1 MEVDGRGRYMKL
13 EKMTFSKKYHI
24 MRILFLIAYIGCM
37 IVLIV
42 ESLTPGKQ
50 SAKKSNAVGNVIGGF
65 INDLGGDQAKE
76 IDATSCSIKTV
87 DNRRVFSV
95 GESINLNVETLPADS
110 THKSYTYT
118 TSDSNI
124 ATVSKNGTVVFKES
138 GEVVIR
144 ATNAS
149 QQDIFDE
156 IVITIEDIL
165 PNSIT
170 SSILNVDMTDNYY
183 ILEKSGS
190 YRIDNL
196 LDPDNVTDKKITYT
210 ISNTSCISISNDTI
224 YAKNITDDLVTITC
238 KTSND
243 LESVIYVKV
252 IAKEVVEEKVNLVSI
267 NSSNISKYVDQTSA
281 FSPSV
286 SYSPKDTSNEF
297 KGYTLQ
303 SLDTDICT
311 VSNNRLYVKGV
322 AGSCTIRI
330 TSSYDNSI
338 YKDISLTVKNRSN
351 VSSFD
356 INYSEKMYI
365 NNTQRLS
372 VKNVRPYDVSIK
384 STTYTSS
391 DSSIIEILSNGQI
404 KAKSLGSAI
413 ITVTVKDSNNNT
425 LSKDI
430 TINVNA
436 KPDYSVDDFVINYV
450 NGEKPVIYIN
460 NKTNLKDY
468 FKISKFLNN
477 ENQITPESTNYYF
490 SFDEEIATMDGS
502 NITINE
508 DGYGLINGYMYYE
521 NSDGSVVYKPI
532 SIYALSKFSVTAD
545 LRSIAYNLTVGRN
558 MDFTIE
564 DDYESQQYYISI
576 NGQSIKLR
584 ANNKNFKVT
593 GSDNGTSTITITP
606 IYLDELIDMAKY
618 EMAFNV
624 SDILTTSFDVKIR
637 GVNTDYNNDN
647 VLYVGKTYSSESLV
661 DSDTSKYKVN
671 VIDNGAIDRKYNTF
685 TPKEQ
690 GAITMRF
697 IEEYSGLEKEFT
709 FTVRNLIKVENKNFE
724 IKGNYSTTKDHKLE
738 IINGDVLNLTLAFS
752 DDTTYKTINYT
763 SSDEKI
769 VKVYSDGTVEPK
781 KKGEATITLEVND
794 GDQYIIYTLDVI
806 VYKKNVIENMTS
818 FLYYVRK
825 SVGHFGA
832 FLVLAIFATLTYVM
846 FFRRR
851 LYFVGV
857 GINFLSGFLFAGFT
871 EFLQTRTPGRVGC
884 MSDILIDYSGYITS
898 AIILTIV
905 FTTIFAVKYFRNKK
919 KSVDE

>member
-50 SAKKSNAVGNVIGGF
+50 SAQKSNAVGNVIGGF

-87 DNRRVFSV
+87 DNKRVFSV
-95 GESINLNVETLPADS
+95 GEIINLNVETLPVDS

-183 ILEKSGS
+183 ILEKSSS

-224 YAKNITDDLVTITC
+224 YAKDITDEIVTITC

-252 IAKEVVEEKVNLVSI
+252 IAKEVIEEKVHLVSI

-311 VSNNRLYVKGV
+311 VSNNKLYVKGV

-330 TSSYDNSI
+330 TSSYDSSI
-338 YKDISLTVKNRSN
+338 YKDITLTVKNRSN

-356 INYSEKMYI
+356 INYSGKMYI
-365 NNTQRLS
+365 NNTQKLS
-372 VKNVRPYDVSIK
+372 VKNVRPYDVSIE

-391 DSSIIEILSNGQI
+391 DSNIIEILSNGQI
-404 KAKSLGSAI
+404 KAKSLGSAT

-436 KPDYSVDDFVINYV
+436 KLDYSVDDFVINYV
-450 NGEKPVIYIN
+450 KGENPVIYIN

-468 FKISKFLNN
+468 FKISKFLYN
-477 ENQITPESTNYYF
+477 ENQITPENTNYYF
-490 SFDEEIATMDGS
+490 NFDEEIATMDGS

-508 DGYGLINGYMYYE
+508 DGYGFIHGYMYYE
-521 NSDGSVVYKPI
+521 NTDGSVVYKPI
-532 SIYALSKFSVTAD
+532 SVYALFKFSVTVDAK
-545 LRSIAYNLTVGRN
+545 SSSYNLSVGSSK
-558 MDFTIE
+558 DFIIN
-564 DDYESQQYYISI
+564 DDYESQQYAISVD
-576 NGQSIKLR
+576 GYSIKYR
-584 ANNKNFKVT
+584 SNNKNFKVT
-593 GSDNGTSTITITP
+593 GVDNGISTLTIIP

-618 EMAFNV
+618 EITFNV
-624 SDILTTSFDVKIR
+624 KDILTTNFDVKIK
-637 GVNTDYNNDN
+637 GLNTDYNNDN
-647 VLYVGKTYSSESLV
+647 ILYVGKTYSSESLV
-661 DSDTSKYKVN
+661 DSNTSRYKVN
-671 VIDNGAIDRKYNTF
+671 IIDNGAIDRKYNTF

-690 GAITMRF
+690 GTVTMKF

-724 IKGNYSTTKDHKLE
+724 IKGNYSTTKDRKLE

-752 DDTTYKTINYT
+752 SDTTYKTINYT

-832 FLVLAIFATLTYVM
+832 FLVLAIFATLTYAM

-857 GINFLSGFLFAGFT
+857 GINFVSGFLFAGFT

-898 AIILTIV
+898 AIIITIV
-905 FTTIFAVKYFRNKK
+905 FTAIFAVKYFRNKK
-919 KSVDE
+919 KDSEE